1 MATLAFPTSAA
12 APSLVQRPATR
23 PPAKPGAKLTAIHR
37 FALATVI
44 LNPSATVQPPALLPE
59 TIPQQ
64 CCFNNF
70 RCQNLLRWKI
80 DDGFFCQ
87 KHSELWWLKGHFVQ
101 DHKVARV
108 YSDGEISSEDSD

>member
-1 MATLAFPTSAA
+1 MATMTVPTSGR
-12 APSLVQRPATR
+12 LLQRPAVR
-23 PPAKPGAKLTAIHR
+23 PLAPVKPGAKLTAIHR
-37 FALATVI
+37 FALATVV
-44 LNPSATVQPPALLPE
+44 PGTSQTAQPPMLLPE
-59 TIPQQ
+59 TMPKQ

-101 DHKVARV
+101 DHVVARV
-108 YSDGEISSEDSD
+108 YADGEIGEDSD